1 MSIAIFKNQKEFK
14 KNAKVFVKIPI
25 RLEEDTAPNVFDV
38 NSLLQRIKEKE
49 QIVAKEEQ
57 REMQQQENE
66 DIVVEEKQDETQNI
80 ATERKIRK
88 KRTKPFQVLGNV
100 DIEGEPEETGDV
112 DDAAAVE
119 REQQEELPEEN
130 QALVEQ
136 KQPVKKKPLR
146 KQMKIVAPNYYLND
160 RKIFIQLTNRYFDKY
175 KTDLLDETKNITCDN
190 MRDSEDFSLLTHQKI
205 VRDYMNLYS
214 PYRGLLLYHGLGSGK
229 TCTSIA
235 IAEGLKNGRKVLVMT
250 PASLRSNYISELK
263 KCGDQFY
270 KKQNYW
276 KWVSI
281 RKHPELLETM
291 NLSKEFI
298 DKYKGA
304 WIIDVSKQG
313 NNYDELLKNPED
325 MDEEVVELSNK
336 IKIPEPEID
345 LERKQNL
352 AEHNELLE
360 QVLGAPLNELI
371 QKNKRVIEEQP
382 PSEEELLNKRN
393 AIIRENQKI
402 LNLQIDEL
410 ISQKYEFINYNGLRK
425 SAYTKLREEGNIFN
439 NKVIIIDEAHNL
451 ISRIVNQLNKL
462 KTTKNKSNINTTS
475 TIRDALSIRIYKD
488 LLSAEN
494 ARIVLLSGT
503 PIINYPN
510 EIGILF
516 NILRGFIKTYN
527 FKLISRSA
535 INLQN
540 LKHLFRGNNKLD
552 YINYNANTNILS
564 ITQNPFGFQNVF
576 TPAYR
581 GVTNVKEYITNYY
594 KDFISTIISTLREE
608 NISVENGKPEIQ
620 LFTALPDNL
629 NIFEEDFIENR
640 ENVYTFKNPEKF
652 KRRIMGL
659 TSYFRSAQEELLPR
673 YDKQNNLHILSIP
686 MSDYQFKL
694 YEEERKLER
703 VIEAKQKSSKKAA
716 PVRVAAAGAG
726 GANNIFKDPTSTF
739 KIYSRMWCNFVMP
752 AEFKRPK
759 PDHLNTSD
767 DEEDEEPIQENA
779 IDTRIAAEL
788 EGDEI
793 MLKEGGVEYA
803 RKVQAAVRHVKTN
816 ASTLLSKQGLAMYSP
831 KFLAMLDNIQNP
843 EHIGLN
849 LIYSQF
855 RTFEGIEIFT
865 SVLDTNGFAEFKI
878 KKVGRDWEFDFDV
891 SLIGKKPMYALYTG
905 TENSEEREII
915 RNIYNGVWKNVPKS
929 LAEILTP
936 ISNTNNRGIFIKVLM
951 ITAAG
956 SEGINLFNTRYV
968 HIMEPYWN
976 MVRVEQVIG
985 RARRICSHQSLP
997 LELQTVDVF
1006 IYLMSFTQNQSHSP
1020 AAIALRKSDVSK
1032 FDPLKYV
1039 TSDETLFEISTIK
1052 DNFTNQLLRAVK
1064 EASIDCAT
1072 HIKSSSKEGLQ
1083 CLSFGTLDER
1093 DDTFSY
1099 NPDINMDINDDAN
1112 QQNMQQIQ
1120 LVLIKKF
1127 ADVNGVKTAFA
1138 VDESN
1143 GNIYDIKSYE
1153 FAKSTKDMTQLK
1165 LVGIYKNNGFNIFK

>member
-1 MSIAIFKNQKEFK
+1 MSIAKFKNQKEFK

-25 RLEEDTAPNVFDV
+25 RLEEDTGPNVFDV

-49 QIVAKEEQ
+49 QILAKEEQ
-57 REMQQQENE
+57 QDQEQMPPQEND
-66 DIVVEEKQDETQNI
+66 DIIVEEKQDEMQNI
-80 ATERKIRK
+80 APPAVATERKRK
-88 KRTKPFQVLGNV
+88 KRTKQNQILGNV
-100 DIEGEPEETGDV
+100 VIEGEQMQPEEM
-112 DDAAAVE
+112 VE
-119 REQQEELPEEN
+119 QPKATEMGEQEEAQEEN
-130 QALVEQ
+130 QGVVEQ
-136 KQPVKKKPLR
+136 KQPIKKKPVK

-175 KTDLLDETKNITCDN
+175 KADLLDETKNITCDN

-235 IAEGLKNGRKVLVMT
+235 IAEGLKNGRKVLIMT

-304 WIIDVSKQG
+304 WTIDITKQG
-313 NNYDELLKNPED
+313 SNYDDLLKNPED
-325 MDEEVVELSNK
+325 IDE
-336 IKIPEPEID
+336 D
-345 LERKQNL
+345 
-352 AEHNELLE
+352 
-360 QVLGAPLNELI
+360 QVLGALI
-371 QKNKRVIEEQP
+371 QNKRVIEEQP

-393 AIIRENQKI
+393 ATIRENQKI

-439 NKVIIIDEAHNL
+439 NKVIIIDEAHNM

-462 KTTKNKSNINTTS
+462 KTVKNKSNINTTS

-540 LKHLFRGNNKLD
+540 LKHIFRGNNKLD

-576 TPAYR
+576 TPAYK
-581 GVTNVKEYITNYY
+581 GITNVKEYITNYY
-594 KDFISTIISTLREE
+594 KDFVSTIISTLREE

-703 VIEAKQKSSKKAA
+703 VIEAKQKSTKKAV
-716 PVRVAAAGAG
+716 PVRPAAAGG
-726 GANNIFKDPTSTF
+726 PNNTNDIFKDPTSTF

-759 PDHLNTSD
+759 PDDLNIPDD
-767 DEEDEEPIQENA
+767 DEDDEEPIQENA
-779 IDTRIAAEL
+779 VDTRIAAEL

-929 LAEILTP
+929 LAEILTS

-1006 IYLMSFTQNQSHSP
+1006 IYLMTLTENQSHSP

-1032 FDPLKYV
+1032 FNPLKYV
-1039 TSDETLFEISTIK
+1039 TSDETLFEISSIK

-1099 NPDINMDINDDAN
+1099 NPDINMDINDAAN
-1112 QQNMQQIQ
+1112 QQNMQQIELI
-1120 LVLIKKF
+1120 LVKKF
-1127 ADVNGVKTAFA
+1127 ADVNGVKTPFA

-1143 GNIYDIKSYE
+1143 GNIYDFKSYE

-1165 LVGIYKNNGFNIFK
+1165 LVGKYQNNRFNMF

>member
-25 RLEEDTAPNVFDV
+25 RLEEDTGPNVFDV

-49 QIVAKEEQ
+49 QIVAKEE
-57 REMQQQENE
+57 EVQQEEQDQMPQPEENENE
-66 DIVVEEKQDETQNI
+66 DIVVEDDIQNI
-80 ATERKIRK
+80 AAIPTPAAVQRKIRK
-88 KRTKPFQVLGNV
+88 QRTNPTQMI
-100 DIEGEPEETGDV
+100 DEIEEAVAEADEAGEQEAQKEEQGV
-112 DDAAAVE
+112 
-119 REQQEELPEEN
+119 
-130 QALVEQ
+130 VEQ
-136 KQPVKKKPLR
+136 KQPETTIVKKKPLK

-175 KTDLLDETKNITCDN
+175 KADLLDETKNITCDN
-190 MRDSEDFSLLTHQKI
+190 MRDTEDFSLLTHQKI

-325 MDEEVVELSNK
+325 MDHEEV
-336 IKIPEPEID
+336 
-345 LERKQNL
+345 
-352 AEHNELLE
+352 NE
-360 QVLGAPLNELI
+360 VI

-393 AIIRENQKI
+393 ATIRENQKI

-439 NKVIIIDEAHNL
+439 NKVIIIDEAHNM

-462 KTTKNKSNINTTS
+462 KTVKNKSNINTTS

-540 LKHLFRGNNKLD
+540 LKHIFRGNNKLD

-673 YDKQNNLHILSIP
+673 YDKENNLHILSIP

-703 VIEAKQKSSKKAA
+703 VIEAKQKSSKKAV
-716 PVRVAAAGAG
+716 PVRAAPAGAG
-726 GANNIFKDPTSTF
+726 GPNDIFKDPTSTF

-759 PDHLNTSD
+759 PDHLNTHDD

-803 RKVQAAVRHVKTN
+803 RKVQAAVRYVKTN

-891 SLIGKKPMYALYTG
+891 SLLGKKPMYALYTG

-936 ISNTNNRGIFIKVLM
+936 ISNTNNRGVFIKVLM

-1006 IYLMSFTQNQSHSP
+1006 IYLMSLTQNQSHSP

-1039 TSDETLFEISTIK
+1039 TSDETLFEISSIK

-1099 NPDINMDINDDAN
+1099 NPDINMDINDAAN
-1112 QQNMQQIQ
+1112 QQNMQQIE
-1120 LVLIKKF
+1120 LVLVKKF

-1165 LVGIYKNNGFNIFK
+1165 LVGKYQNNRFNMF